1 MIATKSE
8 RTKRSIMKKTLDLGK
23 EAILPLILK
32 MSWPSIIAMTAM
44 SLYNFIDTFWLA
56 RLSSQALAALTVCFP
71 IQLIAAAIGVGTGIG
86 AGSFSARM
94 FGAGK
99 ILEAQKTAGQ
109 TFSLS
114 MLFGFGSIGFVLL
127 FGDAM
132 LAFFGASADI
142 QPLSHDY
149 LYLAVYSSP
158 FLFFSMMTAIMLRVE
173 GRPLL
178 SMYVVLIALISSAI
192 LDPFLIFGIGPFP
205 RMGIR
210 GAALAAIIGHII
222 MFIFSIYFLQLKSS
236 KYDFKLKY
244 IALDLKII
252 QSIYS
257 TGFPSMVTNLVV
269 SVVLVIYNHVLANF
283 GFQAIAAFGICFRVT
298 GLATMVLFGVGAGLM
313 PIVGYNLGARLF
325 DRLKESVSVAL
336 QISIFFSI
344 IAIVLLE
351 VFSTQIIALFS
362 NDPVLTAIATPAL
375 RIHVAALIFSAPII
389 IYVNMFIGLGKGAL
403 AMFILF
409 IRDILVFV
417 PLLVILP
424 VFWGLTG
431 AWLAMPLAGF
441 IELFLVIYWAR
452 KELKHFD
459 KISA

>member
-1 MIATKSE
+1 MNN
-8 RTKRSIMKKTLDLGK
+8 RLDLGK

-71 IQLIAAAIGVGTGIG
+71 IQLLAAAIGVGTGIG

-99 ILEAQKTAGQ
+99 TLEAQKTAGQ

-114 MLFGFGSIGFVLL
+114 MLFGFGSIIFVML
-127 FGDAM
+127 FGDSM
-132 LAFFGASADI
+132 LAFFGASDEI
-142 QPLSHDY
+142 LPLSHDY
-149 LYLAVYSSP
+149 LFLAVFSSP

-178 SMYVVLIALISSAI
+178 SMYTVLIALISSAI

-210 GAALAAIIGHII
+210 GAALAGIIAHLI
-222 MFIFSIYFLQLKSS
+222 MFILSLYFLQLKSS
-236 KYDFKLKY
+236 KYDFRMKY
-244 IALDLKII
+244 TLPDLQII
-252 QSIYS
+252 KSIYS
-257 TGFPSMVTNLVV
+257 TGFPSMVTNFVI
-269 SVVLVIYNHVLANF
+269 SIVLVIYNHVLGNF

-298 GLATMVLFGVGAGLM
+298 GLATMVLFGIGAGLM
-313 PIVGYNLGARLF
+313 PIVGYNLGAKLF
-325 DRLKESVSVAL
+325 DRLKESVAVAVKVAVVFSVAAVIIL
-336 QISIFFSI
+336 EFFSTHI
-344 IAIVLLE
+344 IAF
-351 VFSTQIIALFS
+351 FSS
-362 NDPVLTAIATPAL
+362 DPVLTAIAVPAL
-375 RIHVAALIFSAPII
+375 RIHVAALLFSAPII

-417 PLLVILP
+417 PLLIILP

-431 AWLAMPLAGF
+431 AWLALPLAGF
-441 IELFLVIYWAR
+441 MELFLVIYWAK
-452 KELKHFD
+452 KELKLFD
-459 KISA
+459 KRPV